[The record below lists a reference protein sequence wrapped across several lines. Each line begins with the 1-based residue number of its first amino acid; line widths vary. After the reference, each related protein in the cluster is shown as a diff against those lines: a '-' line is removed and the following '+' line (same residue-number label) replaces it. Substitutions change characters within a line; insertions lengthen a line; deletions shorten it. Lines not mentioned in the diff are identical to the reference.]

1 MKGRMDSN
9 ELFAKLSDANLRAQY
24 EAIREEHIKKTEGIN
39 PITSCSAVEPS
50 MYSWI
55 GFEKYVW
62 MLEQTVDGVLYPK
75 IAVKRG
81 ASVEL
86 KI

>member
-1 MKGRMDSN
+1 MSRMDSN
-9 ELFAKLSDANLRAQY
+9 ELFAKMSDANLRAQY

-39 PITSCSAVEPS
+39 PTTSCNIVEQS

-55 GFEKYVW
+55 GFERYVW
-62 MLEQTVDGVLYPK
+62 MPEQTVDGVLYPK

>member
-1 MKGRMDSN
+1 MRRMDSDQ
-9 ELFAKLSDANLRAQY
+9 LFARLSDERLRAQY
-24 EAIREEHIKKTEGIN
+24 ETIRNEHRNKTKGIN
-39 PITSCSAVEPS
+39 PTTSCDLVEPA

-62 MLEQTVDGVLYPK
+62 MPEQTVDGILYPK
-75 IAVKRG
+75 IAVKR
-81 ASVEL
+81 SSSMEL